1 MKYTKNILGSFFATL
16 ILFAFVLSPVFAVPT
31 TETITE
37 SSLSVPATPTTI
49 QNSWYFYNDNTNT
62 ASILEVPGDYE
73 FVNGI
78 DNPPSGNGSI
88 KFNTNTGERWNIASN
103 QFAGLNLGDIT
114 NIQFTI
120 YRPSTSTGSET
131 LFFNFDVD
139 FDNTSTTGYQGR
151 LVYVPTD
158 NGTLTPDSWQT
169 FDMDSGMW
177 RWSRFESNGNKW
189 PDNDLDPLRTWS
201 EIKSAFPNIEI
212 WNENGI
218 GGQVL
223 VRAGHP
229 GPEGLVGYVDSVV
242 VNETTYDF
250 EMYVAPSVPAITSPL
265 NGAIVA
271 TSALTEIDWSDS
283 TPGTYTPVEYQY
295 QAFSDAGYTNLV
307 YSSTWLNASEIPTPG
322 APVGDYYLQV
332 RARDAQGNMTAWSN
346 DAGDTY
352 KITVVADPTP
362 TPTMTPTPTP
372 DPYAVPLACSATG
385 NTYGAPIIGTE
396 GSNKINGT
404 AGNDLIFGLGGSDKI
419 DGKGGNDCIVG
430 GPGSNKID
438 GGGGNDVIIG
448 GDDSDSL
455 DGGSND
461 DKVYGMGGSDS
472 LKGGSGNDELW
483 GGNGDD
489 ALSGDG
495 GNDTLRG
502 EGGNDSAKGGSGN
515 SDNCDAESEKQCE
528 I

>member
-16 ILFAFVLSPVFAVPT
+16 TLFAIVLSPVFAVDSTVVVTGNT
-31 TETITE
+31 TNAENTPGWMFNRDIATDTPFE
-37 SSLSVPATPTTI
+37 FNNSAASIGSGSLYVQPI
-49 QNSWYFYNDNTNT
+49 GNT
-62 ASILEVPGDYE
+62 AADKFIGEN
-73 FVNGI
+73 FVNT
-78 DNPPSGNGSI
+78 P
-88 KFNTNTGERWNIASN
+88 
-103 QFAGLNLGDIT
+103 IT
-114 NIQFTI
+114 NVNSISYDFKIGSGGVDTEEEQFYMNVYANFGVSDDLKFYDCRYNVVPTVGSTAGFTTVTFDPMQAYPVTTRTGAPGTASPFTCPAI
-120 YRPSTSTGSET
+120 PAEMNLLSDGSNIRVFALNVGDTSTSDEG
-131 LFFNFDVD
+131 LD
-139 FDNTSTTGYQGR
+139 GY
-151 LVYVPTD
+151 LDKVIV
-158 NGTLTPDSWQT
+158 NL
-169 FDMDSGMW
+169 DSG
-177 RWSRFESNGNKW
+177 
-189 PDNDLDPLRTWS
+189 
-201 EIKSAFPNIEI
+201 
-212 WNENGI
+212 
-218 GGQVL
+218 V
-223 VRAGHP
+223 
-229 GPEGLVGYVDSVV
+229 
-242 VNETTYDF
+242 TTYDF
-250 EMYVAPSVPAITSPL
+250 EMYVAPSVPVITTPSD
-265 NGAIVA
+265 GAIVA
-271 TSALTEIDWSDS
+271 TSALTEIDWNDS

-362 TPTMTPTPTP
+362 TPTVTPTPTP

-430 GPGSNKID
+430 GAGSNKID
-438 GGGGNDVIIG
+438 GGTGNDVIIG

-483 GGNGDD
+483 GGNGND
-489 ALSGDG
+489 ALSGDS

-502 EGGNDSAKGGSGN
+502 EGGSDSAKGGSGN
-515 SDNCDAESEKQCE
+515 SDDCDAESEKQCE